1 MMNNWQSFMPMMA
14 GYGYGG
20 TQCAALEGVVKSP
33 VFTLMMLFYLA
44 TWVLVLAVLVALLR
58 YLWRKGGK

>member
-1 MMNNWQSFMPMMA
+1 MPMMA